1 MEKDLQEKGYLCVPE
16 RFADL
21 INGVVCGGRKIVQPS
36 DLSEMDSQTGY
47 LRTSNG
53 RGRRTPK
60 SRSQYRDVIRKTAFG
75 INFMVIG
82 IENQE
87 EVHYLMPLR
96 CMSYDAAEYE
106 RQAAVI
112 GNQVKRRKDI
122 TAAEFLS
129 GFTKDSRLYPCVT
142 LVLYYGEDWDGATN
156 LHSILDFTD
165 IPEELREKV
174 NDYRIYVCEV
184 RKFDKTEV
192 FQTDLKQVFDCIRY
206 ADDPDKLYELT
217 ANDPVYQELDEETY
231 NVIAEHIKTVE
242 LLKTKEYSRAGG
254 KINMCNAI
262 AELIQRGRMEGLE
275 QGLEQGIEQGI
286 EQGARALI
294 EMSMEYKSTREET
307 GERLVQKLKISPEAA
322 QGYLDQYWN

>member
-1 MEKDLQEKGYLCVPE
+1 MEKDLQEKGYLCTPE

-21 INGVVCGGRKIVQPS
+21 INGVVCGGKEILRPS
-36 DLSEMDSQTGY
+36 DLTEMDSQTGY
-47 LRTSNG
+47 LRTSG
-53 RGRRTPK
+53 RRGRQT
-60 SRSQYRDVIRKTAFG
+60 SQKGPRYRDVIRKAAFG

-87 EVHYLMPLR
+87 EVNYLMPLR

-112 GNQVKRRKDI
+112 GNRVKRRKDI
-122 TAAEFLS
+122 TSAEFLS
-129 GFTKDSRLYPCVT
+129 GFTKDSRLHPCVT
-142 LVLYYGEDWDGATN
+142 LVLYYGENWDGATN

-165 IPEELREKV
+165 IPEELQEKV

-217 ANDPVYQELDEETY
+217 TNDAVYQELDEETY
-231 NVIAEHIKTVE
+231 DVIAEHIKTVE
-242 LLKTKEYSRAGG
+242 LLKTKEYNGEGG
-254 KINMCNAI
+254 KVNMCNAI
-262 AELIQRGRMEGLE
+262 AELIQRGRMEGLS
-275 QGLEQGIEQGI
+275 QGIEQGI
-286 EQGARALI
+286 EQGVRALI
-294 EMSMEYKSTREET
+294 GMSKEYRCTREET
-307 GERLVQKLKISPEAA
+307 QERLVQKLQLSPEAA
-322 QGYLDQYWN
+322 QGYMDRYWD

>member
-1 MEKDLQEKGYLCVPE
+1 MEKDLQEKGYLCTPE

-21 INGVVCGGRKIVQPS
+21 INGVVCGGKEILRPS
-36 DLSEMDSQTGY
+36 DLTEMDSQTGY
-47 LRTSNG
+47 LRASNG
-53 RGRRTPK
+53 HGRRTLQRQP
-60 SRSQYRDVIRKTAFG
+60 RYRDVIRKAAFG

-112 GNQVKRRKDI
+112 GNRVKQRKDI
-122 TAAEFLS
+122 TSAEFLS
-129 GFTKDSRLYPCVT
+129 RFTKDSRLHPCVT
-142 LVLYYGEDWDGATN
+142 LVLYYGEAWDGATN

-192 FQTDLKQVFDCIRY
+192 FRTDLKQVFDCMRY
-206 ADDPDKLYELT
+206 ADDPDKLYGLISS
-217 ANDPVYQELDEETY
+217 DPIYQELDEETY
-231 NVIAEHIKTVE
+231 DVIAEHIKTVE
-242 LLKTKEYSRAGG
+242 LLKTKEYSREGG
-254 KINMCNAI
+254 KVNMCNAI
-262 AELIQRGRMEGLE
+262 AELIQRGRMEGLN
-275 QGLEQGIEQGI
+275 QGIEQGI
-286 EQGARALI
+286 EQGVRALI
-294 EMSMEYKSTREET
+294 EMSIEYSSSREET
-307 GERLVQKLKISPEAA
+307 RERLIQKLRISSEAA

>member
-1 MEKDLQEKGYLCVPE
+1 MEKDLQEKGYLCMPE

-21 INGVVCGGRKIVQPS
+21 INVVVCGGRKILQPS
-36 DLSEMDSQTGY
+36 DLTEMDSQTGY

-53 RGRRTPK
+53 RGKRTPK
-60 SRSQYRDVIRKTAFG
+60 SRPRYRDVIRKAAFG

-96 CMSYDAAEYE
+96 CMSYDVAEYE
-106 RQAAVI
+106 RQAVVI
-112 GNQVKRRKDI
+112 GNRVKRRKDI
-122 TAAEFLS
+122 TSAEFLS
-129 GFTKDSRLYPCVT
+129 GFTKDSRLHPCVT
-142 LVLYYGEDWDGATN
+142 LVLYYGENWDGATN

-165 IPEELREKV
+165 IPEELQEKV

-217 ANDPVYQELDEETY
+217 TNDPVYQELDEETY
-231 NVIAEHIKTVE
+231 DVIAEHIKTVE
-242 LLKTKEYSRAGG
+242 LLKTKEYNGEGG
-254 KINMCNAI
+254 KVNMCNAI
-262 AELIQRGRMEGLE
+262 AELIQRGRMEGLS
-275 QGLEQGIEQGI
+275 QGIEQGV
-286 EQGARALI
+286 RALI
-294 EMSMEYKSTREET
+294 GMSKEYRCTREET
-307 GERLVQKLKISPEAA
+307 QERLVQKLQLSPEAA
-322 QGYLDQYWN
+322 QGYMDRYWD

>member
-1 MEKDLQEKGYLCVPE
+1 MEKDLQEKGYLCTPE

-21 INGVVCGGRKIVQPS
+21 INGVVCGGKKILRPS
-36 DLSEMDSQTGY
+36 DLTEMDSQTGY
-47 LRTSNG
+47 LRASNG
-53 RGRRTPK
+53 RGRRTLP
-60 SRSQYRDVIRKTAFG
+60 RQPRYRDVIRKAAFG

-112 GNQVKRRKDI
+112 GNRVKRRTDI
-122 TAAEFLS
+122 TSAEFLS

-156 LHSILDFTD
+156 LHSILDFTG

-206 ADDPDKLYELT
+206 ADDPDKLYGLISS
-217 ANDPVYQELDEETY
+217 DPVYQELDEETY
-231 NVIAEHIKTVE
+231 DVIAEHIKTVE
-242 LLKTKEYSRAGG
+242 LLKTKEYSREGG
-254 KINMCNAI
+254 KVNMCNAI
-262 AELIQRGRMEGLE
+262 AELIQRGRMEGLN
-275 QGLEQGIEQGI
+275 QGIEQGI
-286 EQGARALI
+286 EQGVRALI
-294 EMSMEYKSTREET
+294 EMSIEYSNSREET
-307 GERLVQKLKISPEAA
+307 RERLVQKLQISPEAA

>member
-1 MEKDLQEKGYLCVPE
+1 MGKDLQEKGYLCTPE

-21 INGVVCGGRKIVQPS
+21 INGVVCGGKEILRPS
-36 DLSEMDSQTGY
+36 DLTEMDSQTGY
-47 LRTSNG
+47 LRASSG
-53 RGRRTPK
+53 RGRQTPQE
-60 SRSQYRDVIRKTAFG
+60 RPRYRDVIRKAAFG

-112 GNQVKRRKDI
+112 GNLVKRRKDI
-122 TAAEFLS
+122 TSAEFLS
-129 GFTKDSRLYPCVT
+129 GFTKDSRLHPCVT
-142 LVLYYGEDWDGATN
+142 LVLYYGENWDGATN

-217 ANDPVYQELDEETY
+217 TNDPVYQELDEETY
-231 NVIAEHIKTVE
+231 DVIAEHIKTVE
-242 LLKTKEYSRAGG
+242 LLKTKEYNGEGG
-254 KINMCNAI
+254 KVNMCNAI
-262 AELIQRGRMEGLE
+262 AELIQRGRMEGLC
-275 QGLEQGIEQGI
+275 QGIEQGI
-286 EQGARALI
+286 EQGVRALI
-294 EMSMEYKSTREET
+294 EMSKEYRCTREET
-307 GERLVQKLKISPEAA
+307 QERLVQKLQLAPEAA
-322 QGYLDQYWN
+322 QGYMDRYWD